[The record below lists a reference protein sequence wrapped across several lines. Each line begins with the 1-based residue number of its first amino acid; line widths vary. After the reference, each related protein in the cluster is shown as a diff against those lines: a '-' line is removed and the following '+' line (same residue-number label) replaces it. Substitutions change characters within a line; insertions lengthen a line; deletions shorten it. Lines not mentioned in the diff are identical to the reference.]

1 MPSQARYYSVA
12 QKVKQVV
19 ITPYLQKQPCFNIW
33 CFTPPFSEKI
43 DKQNDEALMSL
54 IANALCSCIVAK
66 QLLQH
71 PAVYLITP
79 PSSSLLPPSP
89 VTQLLS
95 WQPPY
100 STFLYF
106 FSPSPLP
113 PPNYCK
119 WVSLKAGWQAAFGTG
134 LTKKPSIKEA
144 FVSMLWNE
152 ANQIILLS
160 VSEENSPLVCKPSQ
174 VL

>member
-1 MPSQARYYSVA
+1 MFLHCCQTATS
-12 QKVKQVV
+12 
-19 ITPYLQKQPCFNIW
+19 T
-33 CFTPPFSEKI
+33 
-43 DKQNDEALMSL
+43 
-54 IANALCSCIVAK
+54 
-66 QLLQH
+66 
-71 PAVYLITP
+71 
-79 PSSSLLPPSP
+79 SSSLLNNSPLLFPTPSKP
-89 VTQLLS
+89 SNAIILVAT
-95 WQPPY
+95 PY
-100 STFLYF
+100 FTFLYL
-106 FSPSPLP
+106 SLP
-113 PPNYCK
+113 PPLSYCK